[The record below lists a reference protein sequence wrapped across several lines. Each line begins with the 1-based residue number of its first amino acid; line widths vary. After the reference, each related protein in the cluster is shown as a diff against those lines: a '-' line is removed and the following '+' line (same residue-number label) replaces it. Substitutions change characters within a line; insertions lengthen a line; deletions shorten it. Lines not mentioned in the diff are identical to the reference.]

1 MRHKWVYILIFTI
14 LPIIVSCGGRRN
26 HNSMSEEEPAK
37 EYTIIQPS
45 VSIDSSAVGLYLYYP
60 CVDSIALRCFVRPE
74 PLKDRDIIFCCAAAF
89 TLDYEK
95 AADHNRICSAHV
107 SDGMYYPKPRIRR
120 NTGAFISYN
129 GSWSFLYQADA
140 DPVAFESIFRA
151 AAANNGA
158 GFAQEMMIHRG
169 NQVPTT
175 RPLNNVN
182 LFRALCEKDG
192 RLCIAD
198 ATESKSFGAFIQSL
212 LDAGITEAIYT
223 DMGGGWNYSWYR
235 PFANG
240 EAIFIHPTYQEA
252 ATNWLVFYSK

>member
-1 MRHKWVYILIFTI
+1 MLK
-14 LPIIVSCGGRRN
+14 
-26 HNSMSEEEPAK
+26 
-37 EYTIIQPS
+37 
-45 VSIDSSAVGLYLYYP
+45 DYLYAVTSNGTKY
-60 CVDSIALRCFVRPE
+60 VEVI
-74 PLKDRDIIFCCAAAF
+74 K
-89 TLDYEK
+89 
-95 AADHNRICSAHV
+95 
-107 SDGMYYPKPRIRR
+107 G
-120 NTGAFISYN
+120 FIGLTY
-129 GSWSFLYQADA
+129 
-140 DPVAFESIFRA
+140 VT
-151 AAANNGA
+151 NNGA